1 MERKVY
7 YSFHEIPFG
16 EYEYG
21 YRKPAMRF
29 SSQEIKELLISI
41 FILSLAFSI
50 AMSFPSYIK
59 IPLYFP
65 LAFLAVVT
73 AFACH
78 EVAHKYVG
86 MKYGYWS
93 EYRMF
98 PQGLIFALLLSFA
111 GFVFA
116 APGAV
121 VIFGM
126 PSRQESGHISAA
138 GPTMNMMIAI
148 LFVTLAKI
156 GVIPKIALVI
166 AYINA
171 FLAFF
176 NLIPIGPLDGRKIM
190 AWNIMA
196 WLAMLIISLGVM
208 LLTYAAV

>member
-16 EYEYG
+16 RDYEYG
-21 YRKPAMRF
+21 YRRPAMRF
-29 SSQEIKELLISI
+29 GQREIKELLVSI

-50 AMSFPSYIK
+50 AMAFPAYGK
-59 IPLYFP
+59 MLFYFP
-65 LAFLAVVT
+65 LALLAVVT

-78 EVAHKYVG
+78 EIAHKYMG
-86 MKYGYWS
+86 MRYGYWA

-98 PQGLIFALLLSFA
+98 PQGLLFALLLSFA
-111 GFVFA
+111 GIVFA

-126 PSRQESGHISAA
+126 PSRQEGGHISAA
-138 GPTMNMMIAI
+138 GPMANMVMAAIFIAI
-148 LFVTLAKI
+148 AKLGI
-156 GVIPKIALVI
+156 IPGIAFAI

-176 NLIPIGPLDGRKIM
+176 NLIPFGPLDGRKIM
-190 AWNIMA
+190 AWNVMA
-196 WLAMLIISLGVM
+196 WIVM
-208 LLTYAAV
+208 LVTSLAIMLLIVI